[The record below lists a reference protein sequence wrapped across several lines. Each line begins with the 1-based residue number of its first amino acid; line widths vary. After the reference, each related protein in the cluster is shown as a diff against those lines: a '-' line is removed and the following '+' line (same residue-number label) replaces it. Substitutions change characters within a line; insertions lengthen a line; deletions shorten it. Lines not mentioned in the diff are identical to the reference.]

1 MGHKTKRLLKNI
13 LVLGI
18 LVGVPIISIILV
30 NIPYIEYIK
39 NEDVQFIKDNAVFF
53 TWTHQNDDGLFIEP
67 TLDSNFRAVDSINFT
82 FVELYSSD
90 LVNPNDISNKHVK
103 DYKPNIFF
111 DYIFE
116 KQNIDGSYSDIGGL
130 GNMISTYQA
139 IKTLEIANQSYLLNK
154 IQQNQ
159 TDNILNY
166 LNNSLNKKE
175 GGFKLI
181 PFLNI
186 TDLRSTSCA
195 IDLANIL
202 NGDFILRN
210 DNISKYINSTWLVG
224 SYKLTNDA
232 LSVATAESTYYGIQ
246 AFLGMNMT
254 YSSAELSAIYTYFNS
269 LYNVID
275 YGFSNILGGPSDVQS
290 TYYALSSLRRLGLYN
305 PLLFDEQKTLSF
317 ILNCSNGDGGFRS
330 NPISNDNSDFI
341 SGWAAM
347 KSIDSLK
354 LESLT
359 ESNLADIREAT
370 LNYYEWLHFFQG
382 QNSLFGSTTI
392 EANFNGISALYNY
405 NPEIFTEFINKEI
418 MNEEI
423 LKNITNFVDR
433 CYNPYNGGFSSSP
446 GENATL
452 YATYCGLNIYKI
464 LFPFTNK
471 WPEDDE
477 IGNIT
482 NYLVDLQN
490 PDGGFSVGQDVE
502 AVLNMYGAVYQILIY
517 LINSNMSTMES
528 TYWALYS
535 LEVINDLDNI
545 NHVNLTHWMRSCQNP
560 DGGFSLFIGFHSD
573 VISTYYGL
581 EIFTDLLNSEP
592 MAKIAAIE
600 FLKNSQTSD
609 GSFLVLPAFGA
620 YLDLPSNFMITYFGS
635 KGLYDYRFQPENIK
649 TTLNWYIQC
658 ISFNTGGV
666 GDNPGFGGDLR
677 NMANAIVI
685 VDELQY
691 DQSFDSKPWNL
702 LLTYILLIEAA
713 GIGFFILFKLYQRL
727 SIPQRIKL
735 LFGFGGKLNE
745 SYLKKFPA
753 INCENL
759 SIFAGG
765 KLIVDSVSMNVKHG
779 KILGILGE
787 SGAGKS
793 TFIKGLLGMR
803 KITGF
808 CQIYGMNMN
817 RRISRRIRPIYGYVP
832 QDLGKIYH
840 NFTTF
845 ENLLYFGSQY
855 GLTEKEIMSRAKRI
869 LRSLEIEDKIDEYVK
884 NLSGGQKRRVSI
896 AIGLMHSPMFLILDE
911 PTSGLDP
918 VVRENLWLV
927 LTKINEQFNT
937 TLVVITHYPEESRFC
952 NLVAIFGRKRGMI
965 DFGQP
970 KSLLVNLPGKG
981 RSIEVEF
988 TNIKENVINK
998 LEGIEGIDK
1007 VLENK
1012 VGTNYSI
1019 FTNLNIDM
1027 LVEKIEEEMGKESIK
1042 EVKQIDSKM
1051 EQYFRYKAMEVPKV
1065 NEI

>member
-1 MGHKTKRLLKNI
+1 MKNL

-18 LVGVPIISIILV
+18 LVCVPIISIILV
-30 NIPYIEYIK
+30 NIPYIEYI
-39 NEDVQFIKDNAVFF
+39 EDEEVRIIKDNAVFF

-67 TLDSNFRAVDSINFT
+67 SLDSNFRAIDSVNFT
-82 FVELYSSD
+82 FASIFSSN
-90 LVNPNDISNKHVK
+90 LVDPNNISNENVK
-103 DYKPNIFF
+103 VYKPNIFF

-116 KQNIDGSYSDIGGL
+116 KQNTDGSYSDIGGI
-130 GNMISTYQA
+130 GSMISTYQA
-139 IKTLEIANQSYLLNK
+139 IKTLEIANESYLHKK
-154 IQQNQ
+154 IQQNK
-159 TDNILNY
+159 TNNILNY
-166 LNNSLNKKE
+166 LNKSFNEEE

-186 TDLRSTSCA
+186 TDIISTSYA
-195 IDLANIL
+195 IDLANTL
-202 NGDFILRN
+202 NGGSILKN
-210 DNISKYINSTWLVG
+210 DSIAKYINSTWLIG
-224 SYKLTNDA
+224 SYKLTNNN
-232 LSVATAESTYYGIQ
+232 LSIATAETTYYGIN
-246 AFLGMNMT
+246 AFLGMNMSYT
-254 YSSAELSAIYTYFNS
+254 TGDLIAIWSYYNS

-275 YGFSNILGGPSDVQS
+275 YGFSNILGGSSDVQS
-290 TYYALSSLRRLGLYN
+290 TYFALSSLKKLGLLE
-305 PLLFDEQKTLSF
+305 PTFFDEQKTLSF
-317 ILNCSNGDGGFRS
+317 ILNCSNADGGFSS
-330 NPISNDNSDFI
+330 NPDSAKNSDFT

-347 KSIDSLK
+347 KAIDILK
-354 LESLT
+354 QKNLT
-359 ESNLADIREAT
+359 EGDYSEIREVT
-370 LNYYEWLHFFQG
+370 LNYYDWLHFFQG

-392 EANFNGISALYNY
+392 EANFNGVSALYNY
-405 NPEIFTEFINKEI
+405 DPEIFTEFINKEI
-418 MNEEI
+418 MNEDI
-423 LKNITNFVDR
+423 LNNISKFVER

-452 YATYCGLNIYKI
+452 YATYCGLNIYDI
-464 LFPFTNK
+464 LLPFTNK
-471 WPEDDE
+471 WPDE
-477 IGNIT
+477 YEIRNIT

-502 AVLNMYGAVYQILIY
+502 AVLNMYGAFYQVILY
-517 LINSNMSTMES
+517 LINSNISTIES

-535 LEVINDLDNI
+535 LELIDGLKNIDNI
-545 NHVNLTHWMRSCQNP
+545 NLTHWMRSCQNP

-581 EIFTDLLNSEP
+581 EIFSDLLNSEP

-620 YLDLPSNFMITYFGS
+620 YLDLPSNFLITYFGS

-649 TTLNWYIQC
+649 TTLNWYAQC
-658 ISFNTGGV
+658 VSSNTGGV

-677 NMANAIVI
+677 NVANAIVI

-702 LLTYILLIEAA
+702 LLTYILLIELA
-713 GIGFFILFKLYQRL
+713 GIGLFILLKLYQRL

-745 SYLKKFPA
+745 SYLQKFPA

-765 KLIVDSVSMNVKHG
+765 KLIVDSVSMNVSHG

-803 KITGF
+803 KTTGF
-808 CQIYGMNMN
+808 CQIYGMKMN
-817 RRISRRIRPIYGYVP
+817 KRTSRRIRPIYGYVP

-845 ENLLYFGSQY
+845 ENLLYFGNQY

-869 LRSLEIEDKIDEYVK
+869 LRSLEIEDKMNEFVK

-896 AIGLMHSPMFLILDE
+896 AIGLIHSPMFLILDE

-937 TLVVITHYPEESRFC
+937 TLVV
-952 NLVAIFGRKRGMI
+952 
-965 DFGQP
+965 
-970 KSLLVNLPGKG
+970 
-981 RSIEVEF
+981 
-988 TNIKENVINK
+988 
-998 LEGIEGIDK
+998 
-1007 VLENK
+1007 
-1012 VGTNYSI
+1012 
-1019 FTNLNIDM
+1019 
-1027 LVEKIEEEMGKESIK
+1027 
-1042 EVKQIDSKM
+1042 
-1051 EQYFRYKAMEVPKV
+1051 
-1065 NEI
+1065 

>member
-1 MGHKTKRLLKNI
+1 M
-13 LVLGI
+13 GI
-18 LVGVPIISIILV
+18 LVCVPIISLVLV
-30 NIPYIEYIK
+30 NIPYIEYID
-39 NEDVQFIKDNAVFF
+39 NEDVRFIKDNAVFF

-67 TLDSNFRAVDSINFT
+67 TLDSNFRAIDSINFT
-82 FVELYSSD
+82 FVSISSSE
-90 LVNPNDISNKHVK
+90 LVNPNNISNQNVK
-103 DYKPNIFF
+103 TEKPNIFF

-116 KQNIDGSYSDIGGL
+116 KQNIDGSYSDIGGF

-139 IKTLEIANQSYLLNK
+139 IKTLEIANQSYLQNK

-159 TDNILNY
+159 TDNIINY
-166 LNNSLNKKE
+166 INNSLNKEE

-186 TDLRSTSCA
+186 TDLKSTSCA
-195 IDLANIL
+195 IYLANTL

-210 DNISKYINSTWLVG
+210 ENISKYINSTWLVG
-224 SYKLTNDA
+224 SYKMTNDA
-232 LSVATAESTYYGIQ
+232 LSLATAESTYYGIQ

-254 YSSAELSAIYTYFNS
+254 YTSAELSAIYIYLSS

-290 TYYALSSLRRLGLYN
+290 TYYALSSLKRLGLPT

-330 NPISNDNSDFI
+330 SPNSNDNSDFI

-347 KSIDSLK
+347 KSIDILK

-359 ESNLADIREAT
+359 ESNLADIRKAT

-382 QNSLFGSTTI
+382 QNSLFGGTTI

-405 NPEIFTEFINKEI
+405 NPKIFTEFINKEI

-423 LKNITNFVDR
+423 LKNITNFVER

-452 YATYCGLNIYKI
+452 YATYCGLNIYDN
-464 LFPFTNK
+464 LLPFTNK
-471 WPEDDE
+471 WPSDYQT
-477 IGNIT
+477 GNIT
-482 NYLVDLQN
+482 NYLSDLQN
-490 PDGGFSVGQDVE
+490 PDGGFSIGQDVE
-502 AVLNMYGAVYQILIY
+502 AVLNMYGAFYQVILY
-517 LINSNMSTMES
+517 LINSNISTIES

-535 LEVINDLDNI
+535 LELIDGLNNI
-545 NHVNLTHWMRSCQNP
+545 DHVNLTHWMKSCQNP

-592 MAKIAAIE
+592 LAKIDAIE

-620 YLDLPSNFMITYFGS
+620 YLDLPSNFLITYFGS

-649 TTLNWYIQC
+649 TTLNWYLQC
-658 ISFNTGGV
+658 VSNNTGGV

-677 NMANAIVI
+677 NVANAIVI

-713 GIGFFILFKLYQRL
+713 GIGVFILLKLYKRL

-735 LFGFGGKLNE
+735 LLGIGGKLNE
-745 SYLKKFPA
+745 SYLEKFPA

-765 KLIVDSVSMNVKHG
+765 KLIVDSVSMNVEHG

-817 RRISRRIRPIYGYVP
+817 KRTSRRIRPIYGYVP
-832 QDLGKIYH
+832 QDLGKIYQ

-845 ENLLYFGSQY
+845 DNLLYFGGQY

-869 LRSLEIEDKIDEYVK
+869 LRNLEIEDKMDELVK

-896 AIGLMHSPMFLILDE
+896 AIGLIHSPIFLILDE

-918 VVRENLWLV
+918 VVRENLFLV
-927 LTKINEQFNT
+927 LTKINEQFKT

-952 NLVAIFGRKRGMI
+952 NLIAIFGRKRGMI

-970 KSLLVNLPGKG
+970 KELLSNLPGKG

-988 TNIKENVINK
+988 TNIKENAIEK
-998 LEGIEGIDK
+998 LELIEGIDK

-1012 VGTNYSI
+1012 AGTNYSI
-1019 FTNLNIDM
+1019 FSNLNIDT
-1027 LVEKIEEEMGKESIK
+1027 LVERIEEKIGKNSIQ

-1051 EQYFRYKAMEVPKV
+1051 EQYFRYKAMEVSK
-1065 NEI
+1065 